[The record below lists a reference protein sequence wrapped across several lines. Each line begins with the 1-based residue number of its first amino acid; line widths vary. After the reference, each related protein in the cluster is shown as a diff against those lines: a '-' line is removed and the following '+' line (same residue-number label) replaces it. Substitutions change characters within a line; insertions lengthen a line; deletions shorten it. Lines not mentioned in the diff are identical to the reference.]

1 MSRLRFVVLLS
12 MVVLGAACSKS
23 SESTGPT
30 APSNSATAPAAGAL
44 VTGTVQATAAASGA
58 ALNVQVTGTNLTAA
72 VSPVGQFSIANVP
85 AGPVELRFSAPGV
98 DAKVTVGTVAAG
110 ETLNVIVQVSGS
122 SAVVR
127 SENRN
132 NGSGEQ
138 RITGDVARL
147 TGTASA
153 FTFFIGTREVRGT
166 SSTQFT
172 GQGSSSQGFANLRNG
187 ATVEARGSMT
197 GEVLN
202 ASRVHFENDNDADDD
217 DDEDEDEFVGR
228 ITSITGSQPN
238 LTLIVGGRTVRT
250 SSSTIV
256 RRRGNVVGLGFLAL
270 QQEVEVEGRGAAA
283 ATGTIEASKITVEDE
298 ADDDD
303 DDDDDEG
310 EVEVTGNVSG
320 LSSVASCPSVSFTVS
335 GTSFT
340 TNSSTEFR
348 SACTGLRN
356 GDRVE
361 VKGRRTSATG
371 PVTATRVK
379 RE

>member
-1 MSRLRFVVLLS
+1 MFRLRFVVLLS
-12 MVVLGAACSKS
+12 LVVFGAACSKS
-23 SESTGPT
+23 SEPAGPT
-30 APSNSATAPAAGAL
+30 APSNNANAPAAGAL

-58 ALNVQVTGTNLTAA
+58 ALTVQVTGTNLTAA

-110 ETLNVIVQVSGS
+110 DTLNVIVQVSGS

-127 SENRN
+127 SEDRN

-138 RITGDVARL
+138 RITGAVARL

-153 FTFFIGTREVRGT
+153 FTFFIGTREVRGA

-172 GQGSSSQGFANLRNG
+172 GQGSSSQGFTNLRNG
-187 ATVEARGSMT
+187 ATVEVRGSMT

-202 ASRVHFENDNDADDD
+202 AIRVHFEDDNGADDD
-217 DDEDEDEFVGR
+217 EDEDEDEFVGR
-228 ITSITGSQPN
+228 ITSITGTQPN
-238 LTLIVGGRTVRT
+238 LTLIVSGRTVRT

-283 ATGTIEASKITVEDE
+283 TTGTIEASKITVEDE
-298 ADDDD
+298 AD

-320 LSSVASCPSVSFTVS
+320 LSSVASCPSVSFTVA

-340 TNSSTEFR
+340 TNASTEFR
-348 SACTGLRN
+348 SACSGLRN